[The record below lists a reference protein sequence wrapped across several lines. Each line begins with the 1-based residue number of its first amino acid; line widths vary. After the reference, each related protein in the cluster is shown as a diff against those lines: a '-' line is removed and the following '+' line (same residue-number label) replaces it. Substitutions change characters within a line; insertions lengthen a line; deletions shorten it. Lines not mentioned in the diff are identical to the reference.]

1 MNAEEMF
8 KKLGYKK
15 VKFGRLGNFSYER
28 FSDDKYFIFDLNS
41 KEIYVCEDSI
51 TVEELRAIN
60 KQCEEL
66 GWKNV

>member
-8 KKLGYKK
+8 KKLGYEK

-41 KEIYVCEDSI
+41 KEIYVCEDCI

>member
-8 KKLGYKK
+8 KKLEYKK
-15 VKFGRLGNFSYER
+15 VQFGRLGNFSYER

-41 KEIYVCEDSI
+41 KEIYVCEDCI